1 MSKFKK
7 MTAVLLSVIM
17 LVCIFS
23 VPAGAASIA
32 DTAKSFSSGDTK
44 TIKYSKNEYTTTD
57 YSIKLSKT
65 GNIVL
70 SLSFNVSGLN
80 LYLYD
85 DNGNKYVHDEANVSS
100 GSEYKSWSGYISC
113 SWNKTVE
120 KFKGTLTYKNMK
132 KGTYYLRIE
141 KMNIYGG
148 GSGSTGKA
156 SIKITYPSADSSN
169 DSKAVLNYISIPME
183 VGDTMQL
190 SGVLSENTGE
200 KVTWTSSKT
209 SVAEIDSTGKVKA
222 KKAGTSVITATLG
235 KVSLKIQI
243 KVAK

>member
-7 MTAVLLSVIM
+7 MTVVLLSVIM

-44 TIKYSKNEYTTTD
+44 TIKFEKNESYNYD
-57 YSIKLSKT
+57 YSIKLNQK
-65 GNIVL
+65 GNINISIATNISTIDV
-70 SLSFNVSGLN
+70 
-80 LYLYD
+80 YIYD
-85 DNGNKYVHDEANVSS
+85 ENGNKYCADSTNATTGNIFTNS
-100 GSEYKSWSGYISC
+100 YNGYTRC
-113 SWNKTVE
+113 EWNSTVE
-120 KFKGTLTYKNMK
+120 KCKGTMIFKNMK
-132 KGTYYLRIE
+132 KGTYYVRFNKDIVFF
-141 KMNIYGG
+141 GG
-148 GSGSTGKA
+148 GTGKA
-156 SIKITYPSADSSN
+156 SVKITYPSADSSN